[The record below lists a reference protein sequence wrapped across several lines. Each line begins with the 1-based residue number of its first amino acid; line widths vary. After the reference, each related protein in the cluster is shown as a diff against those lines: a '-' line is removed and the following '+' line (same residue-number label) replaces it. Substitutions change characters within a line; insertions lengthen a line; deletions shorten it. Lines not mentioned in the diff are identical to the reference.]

1 MQKVINTSIFCF
13 LSPRFSYAGKSKMQR
28 YLSYPETLRE
38 NIFLNNA
45 QVNSQTEYIYG
56 VHVTMKM

>member
-1 MQKVINTSIFCF
+1 
-13 LSPRFSYAGKSKMQR
+13 MQR